1 VNTLKEFTPT
11 HDSYSDYELSGRQF
25 GQYRRWAT
33 IALDAN
39 VLLGLYAYS
48 KPTREEFFQ
57 ILEAFKDRIWLPY
70 QAAREFAK
78 NRTTRI
84 QEQVAFSEKIQ
95 KLLSNIAGDF
105 TKAAKK
111 KHPKVGRRL
120 QYPFLS
126 IEDIQ
131 RHLSTATD
139 QIIEKLEAAEKE
151 YNGFL
156 VDDPVQKRLNQ
167 LTNGR
172 IGTNLNESDLQ
183 QIYNNGRKR
192 YDLQHPPGYC
202 DAGKPGIEKYGDL
215 VLWHQ
220 LIKRAEDTGHP
231 IYFITDDMKEDWW
244 QKGGE
249 AVSGPRKE
257 LIDEMSELTSQ
268 RFLISTSADF
278 YEWAGEYLGRRTRI
292 TAIEEARRSSLPS
305 RWDLVTEMIRDI
317 QRANE
322 RMLSVPYVPDFL
334 AGLRETIAAAG
345 ANRALQLA
353 ALMEEL
359 SRSVKAAIFI
369 PSIHPLFGTYSLE
382 ELQDV
387 ASEGDVDEE
396 VDSD

>member
-1 VNTLKEFTPT
+1 MNTLKEFMPT
-11 HDSYSDYELSGRQF
+11 HDSYSDYELTGRQF

-48 KPTREEFFQ
+48 KPTREEFFR
-57 ILEAFKDRIWLPY
+57 ILEALKDRIWLPH
-70 QAAREFAK
+70 QSAREFAK
-78 NRTTRI
+78 NRTNRI
-84 QEQVAFSEKIQ
+84 QKQVDFSEKIRE
-95 KLLSNIAGDF
+95 LLSSMAGNF

-111 KHPKVGRRL
+111 KHPRVGRRL
-120 QYPFLS
+120 QYPFLP

-131 RHLSTATD
+131 RRLSIATD
-139 QIIEKLEAAEKE
+139 QIIEKLQAAEKE
-151 YNGFL
+151 YNDFL
-156 VDDPVQKRLNQ
+156 VDDPVQERLNQ
-167 LTNGR
+167 LTNDR
-172 IGTNLNESDLQ
+172 IGTNLNESNLQ
-183 QIYNNGRKR
+183 QIYNNGLKR
-192 YDLQHPPGYC
+192 YDLLCPPGYC

-215 VLWHQ
+215 VLWRQ

-231 IYFITDDMKEDWW
+231 IYFVTDDTKEDWW
-244 QKGGE
+244 QKVGE
-249 AVSGPRKE
+249 AVFGPRKE

-305 RWDLVTEMIRDI
+305 IWDPVTEMIGDI

-322 RMLSVPYVPDFL
+322 RMLSASYVPDFL
-334 AGLRETIAAAG
+334 AGLQESIATAG
-345 ANRALQLA
+345 AKSALQ
-353 ALMEEL
+353 MEAFVEEFR
-359 SRSVKAAIFI
+359 RSMKAAISI

>member
-1 VNTLKEFTPT
+1 MNTLKEFMPT
-11 HDSYSDYELSGRQF
+11 HDSYSDYELTGRQF

-70 QAAREFAK
+70 QTAREFAK
-78 NRTTRI
+78 NRTSRI
-84 QEQVAFSEKIQ
+84 QEQVAFSEKTR

-111 KHPKVGRRL
+111 KHPRVGRRL
-120 QYPFLS
+120 QYPFLP

-131 RHLSTATD
+131 HHLSTATD
-139 QIIEKLEAAEKE
+139 QMIEKLEAAEKE
-151 YNGFL
+151 YKDFL
-156 VDDPVQKRLNQ
+156 VDDPVQERLNQ

-183 QIYNNGRKR
+183 QIYNNGLKR
-192 YDLQHPPGYC
+192 YDLLRPPGYR
-202 DAGKPGIEKYGDL
+202 DAEKPGIEKYGDL

-231 IYFITDDMKEDWW
+231 IYFVTDDMKDDWW
-244 QKGGE
+244 QKDGE

-268 RFLISTSADF
+268 RFLISTWTDF
-278 YEWAGEYLGRRTRI
+278 YKWAAKYLGRRTRI

-305 RWDLVTEMIRDI
+305 RWDPVAEMIRDI

-322 RMLSVPYVPDFL
+322 RMLSAPYVPDFL
-334 AGLRETIAAAG
+334 AGLRESIATAG
-345 ANRALQLA
+345 ANSALQIEA
-353 ALMEEL
+353 FVEEFW
-359 SRSVKAAIFI
+359 RSMKAANFI
-369 PSIHPLFGTYSLE
+369 PSFYQLFGTYLLE
-382 ELQDV
+382 ELQDD